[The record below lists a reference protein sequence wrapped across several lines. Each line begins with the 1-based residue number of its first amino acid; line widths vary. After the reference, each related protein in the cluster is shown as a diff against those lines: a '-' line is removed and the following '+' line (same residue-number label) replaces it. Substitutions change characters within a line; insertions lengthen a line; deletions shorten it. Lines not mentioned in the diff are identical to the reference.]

1 VSKFAQLHPGGAKV
15 LEEPHTQTTE
25 KAAVIIRGVDC
36 GSHSDLQEVGGKDVT
51 EEFYELHRHDVLGKY
66 ERLKVGKLEG
76 DHVKVTTGTKGV
88 PFAEIPAFQ
97 GQESPFYTESH
108 KKFMKER
115 RVPVIPVQ
123 ITMQLLTT
131 QGIQD
136 FVNAELVPIAAAAD
150 LKGALDDEIV
160 KASKPGR
167 SSEYPTRELQ
177 MPKLGQSG
185 VMASRMGPGH
195 WMDELG
201 QLGISVPGGI
211 NPKEIDY
218 FHESIAHQEIA
229 RIGLPGFV
237 DGLGAGYL
245 ISAPAV
251 YHFGSEPT
259 KRKVCP
265 QLLRGEKWTSGDERV
280 APKRGSALAISEP
293 FAGSDVAQIKATAT
307 RTADG
312 KHFLVNGVKKWI
324 TEGAYSDY
332 FVTAVRTG
340 GPGGKGISLLLI
352 ERGDGVTTSQM
363 KTTYSKCAGTALIVL
378 DDVLVPVEN
387 LMGKENEGF
396 KLIMYN
402 FNHERWFIVQNLL
415 GQMRAALTD
424 AFMWARQRKVFGKP
438 LMDQAVIRN
447 KLASS
452 LAAMESVQSFSEV
465 LTYDMN
471 KHGPVSERLSGP
483 IAMLKFQATRTA
495 WKVADDTVQI
505 LGGRGVTHTG
515 MGSKVEGLKNFAKYA
530 AVYGGSEEIMADLT
544 VKQAMRV
551 FPKTARL

>member
-1 VSKFAQLHPGGAKV
+1 MARTITSSELAQHQKPGDIWLAINGDVYDVSKFAQLHPGGAKV
-15 LEEPHTQTTE
+15 LE
-25 KAAVIIRGVDC
+25 
-36 GSHSDLQEVGGKDVT
+36 EVGGKDVT

-108 KKFMKER
+108 KKFMK
-115 RVPVIPVQ
+115 
-123 ITMQLLTT
+123 
-131 QGIQD
+131 GIQD

-150 LKGALDDEIV
+150 LKG
-160 KASKPGR
+160 
-167 SSEYPTRELQ
+167 EYPTRELQ
-177 MPKLGQSG
+177 MKLGQSG

-265 QLLRGEKWTSGDERV
+265 QLLRGEKW
-280 APKRGSALAISEP
+280 SALAISEP